1 MVNVIGLGIVGLSL
15 ASVFGSIG
23 IVSWW
28 LLKALHPTTPKP
40 MTPRQKQLA
49 PIIIAVSFGVFF
61 FYAPVALDSA
71 VNTVDLIGTLPP
83 VTTEAQDLFASLW
96 IGDTNAET
104 LLWPTRD
111 LHKYNDL
118 GHVDIPRLIEGNIAL
133 QGFSVVTRVWLF
145 AADAGVSE
153 PPKGVTDA
161 VAIKAVA
168 EMWGVWPV
176 FSLPERALYQMHRLD
191 ALEKSSNGT
200 FRFIKTKQE
209 LINYEEA
216 RKLNKKMT
224 AGYLTVKG
232 LHVIGKSLANID
244 KLINGGARVMSLVTM
259 FDNEIAGS
267 AQGQAKLGLTPFGRK
282 VVDRLVKN
290 KIIIDV
296 SHASDLALDDLES
309 IFNASFPVP
318 LISSASGVDKVC
330 QHHRNLKDKYIKLI
344 ARSGGFV
351 SISFYSPFVCGDDHV
366 ASIIQS
372 IRYVVKLVGA
382 KHVALGSGFD
392 SMHSTPIDASG
403 MKYIVQGL
411 IDAGISKADIALVM
425 GENVKNLLA
434 NNLP

>member
-1 MVNVIGLGIVGLSL
+1 MVNVLGIGVVGLSL

-28 LLKALHPTTPKP
+28 LLKAMHPTTPKP
-40 MTPRQKQLA
+40 MTARQKQLA
-49 PIIIAVSFGVFF
+49 PVAIAVSLGVFF
-61 FYAPVALDSA
+61 FYAPVALDAA
-71 VNTVDLIGTLPP
+71 VNNVELIGTLPP
-83 VTTEAQDLFASLW
+83 VTTEAQDLFKSLW

-104 LLWPTRD
+104 LLWPKRD
-111 LHKYNDL
+111 LHKCNDL
-118 GHVDIPRLIEGNIAL
+118 GHVDIPRLIEGNVAL

-145 AADAGVSE
+145 AADAGTSE
-153 PPKGVTDA
+153 TPKGVTDA

-176 FSLPERALYQMHRLD
+176 FSLPERALYQMNRLD

-200 FRFIKTKQE
+200 FRLIKSKQD
-209 LINYEEA
+209 LIDYEEA
-216 RKLNKKMT
+216 RKLNNKMT
-224 AGYLTVKG
+224 AGYLTIKG
-232 LHVIGKSLANID
+232 LHVIGKTLANID
-244 KLINGGARVMSLVTM
+244 KLINAGARVMSLVTM

-267 AQGQAKLGLTPFGRK
+267 AQGQEKSGLTPFGRK
-282 VVDRLVKN
+282 VVDRLVRN

-296 SHASDLALDDLES
+296 SHASAAVLEDLSS
-309 IFNASFPVP
+309 IFNESFPVP
-318 LISSASGVDKVC
+318 LISSASGIDNVC
-330 QHHRNLKDKYIKLI
+330 QHHRNLKDNYIKLI

-351 SISFYSPFVCGDDHV
+351 SISFYSPFVCGDDRF

-392 SMHSTPIDASG
+392 SMHSTPIDASD

-411 IDAGISKADIALVM
+411 LHAGISKSDIALVM
-425 GENVKNLLA
+425 GENIKNLLA
-434 NNLP
+434 QYLP